1 MYKNQLQELAQ
12 RSCFSLPS
20 YVCTREGPDHAP
32 RFKATVTFN
41 GETFH
46 GPTCCTTLRQAEH
59 AAAEVALARLSTR
72 GPSTYLTARVLVSC
86 FFSSSS
92 MRLLALHVSLM
103 MPVGY
108 SKLNCVGWC
117 VVDANGVQD
126 ETGVYKN
133 LLQETA
139 HRAGLKLPVYT
150 TVRSGPGHSPVF
162 ASSVEL
168 AGLSFFGDA
177 ARTKKQ
183 AEKNAA
189 MTAWSALKQMPEAR
203 KEPGNGCGGEEQ
215 EHVVVA
221 RVLAALKQRCDG
233 NAASPLPKQHCV
245 AGSSSSAPNPSLYR
259 HQWLP
264 LSSHAAHPRTRH
276 VQPQPQPAGPRI
288 LPPLHMLQRPAPST
302 SRHGGELERQR
313 RIDAAELV
321 QMLERAMVT
330 NREEAMPSAPC
341 YYPHVPAYHH
351 AGAAPR
357 YFAAGGF
364 HSPAM
369 AVSVRSVIP
378 VCSAPPQPAAAT
390 KDDDDR
396 SDPAAPAEH

>member
-72 GPSTYLTARVLVSC
+72 GPSTYLTARVL
-86 FFSSSS
+86 
-92 MRLLALHVSLM
+92 
-103 MPVGY
+103 
-108 SKLNCVGWC
+108 
-117 VVDANGVQD
+117 D

-168 AGLSFFGDA
+168 AGLSFAGDA

-276 VQPQPQPAGPRI
+276 GQPQPQPAGPRI

-364 HSPAM
+364 RLAGDGGERAVGGSPCALRRRSRPRPPRM
-369 AVSVRSVIP
+369 TMTGATRQHLRSTRQGRVSSL
-378 VCSAPPQPAAAT
+378 AAA
-390 KDDDDR
+390 
-396 SDPAAPAEH
+396 SF